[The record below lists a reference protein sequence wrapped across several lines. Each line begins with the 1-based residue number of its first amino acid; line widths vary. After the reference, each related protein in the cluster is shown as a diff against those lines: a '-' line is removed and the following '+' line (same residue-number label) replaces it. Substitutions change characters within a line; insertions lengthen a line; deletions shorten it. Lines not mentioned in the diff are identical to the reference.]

1 MVERKTFSQLLRDIG
16 PDVGG
21 LMFVLLYNVTIG
33 RLSSVWNILTL
44 GLAIMQSLMRKI
56 SRLYD
61 HLQDTY
67 AINNLIKFFYKFETL
82 GLVIFLFI
90 TIFFHDLQ
98 SIMVITVV
106 FVLIHGFNLSNVP
119 LIEIEDL
126 DEDQVTIKFLEPTLG
141 KLFSITP
148 ILYFFTFRESRIRS
162 LNLLYYQFFNLCLLV
177 FYLTYLIIPWL
188 DYNFEIV
195 DLLISTMIV
204 VSLFFNIR
212 NVYLRSL
219 MDKE

>member
-98 SIMVITVV
+98 SITVITVAI
-106 FVLIHGFNLSNVP
+106 VLIHGFNLSNVP

-219 MDKE
+219 IDKE

>member
-61 HLQDTY
+61 HLRDTC